1 MDVDQYVDIITLQ
14 ATVLSQVKGLKD
26 VLYDLEENAEE
37 LGRKAELAFK
47 ADAKNNKKKLDT

>member
-1 MDVDQYVDIITLQ
+1 MNLDQYVDIITLQ

-26 VLYDLEENAEE
+26 VLYDLEENVGE
-37 LGRKAELAFK
+37 LGRKAELTFK